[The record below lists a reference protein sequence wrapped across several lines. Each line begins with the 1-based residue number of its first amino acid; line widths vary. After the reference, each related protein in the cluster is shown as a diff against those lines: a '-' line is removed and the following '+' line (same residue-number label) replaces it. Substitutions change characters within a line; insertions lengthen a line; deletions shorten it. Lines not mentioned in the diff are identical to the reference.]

1 MSRIDVRVTVRAK
14 LGPKQVEILLDLLHV
29 QGMRPRGPTWGYI
42 PSCSALR
49 ELAKKKLVDHS
60 SGGRGRIATRLTSGG
75 FLIAKELDRRNNM
88 SELERLAE
96 LGRRRG

>member
-14 LGPKQVEILLDLLHV
+14 LGPKQVEILLDLF
-29 QGMRPRGPTWGYI
+29 GMRPRGPAWGYI
-42 PSCSALR
+42 PPCSALR

-60 SGGRGRIATRLTSGG
+60 SGGSRGRVVTRLTPGG
-75 FLIAKELDRRNNM
+75 FLIAKELDRRNKM

-96 LGRRRG
+96 LGRRRE